1 MVAGNSATHKMV
13 AALVVSFWKHCPGDL
28 LAQFTAALTEQ
39 GVYEE
44 ITPFLLSLQKDCH
57 VRIQHVC
64 HLRLHEIVVWDVYV
78 YGWHKLVCLAISI
91 LLLQSLIVAFEKKG
105 LNVAKGVN
113 PRCVHQYLTTLVHL
127 ASFPGYHA

>member
-1 MVAGNSATHKMV
+1 MWKLVQLDYQFVVTNLIATPTFYYRALGLLAFQVGCRGDSDSPLTQLSEGLRQMLVGNSATHKMV

-57 VRIQHVC
+57 VRI
-64 HLRLHEIVVWDVYV
+64 
-78 YGWHKLVCLAISI
+78 
-91 LLLQSLIVAFEKKG
+91 
-105 LNVAKGVN
+105 
-113 PRCVHQYLTTLVHL
+113 
-127 ASFPGYHA
+127 